1 MRLFL
6 ILFLFPLLLQAQPAA
21 GIQTALETFLS
32 DPDLRNASIGFIVT
46 DTETGR
52 TLASY
57 DADRSLI
64 PASSLK
70 AVTTAAALS
79 VLGADYTFKTEIQY
93 SGSIDAQGILQ
104 GNLYLKGYGDPTLGS
119 DRDNFAEAMPLV
131 LEKFAAAVTAA
142 GIRGING
149 SVIGDGSYFPHA
161 PVASS
166 WQWEDMGNY
175 YGAGAFGLN
184 LHENLYCLE
193 FEQSPYLDSVPRVKR
208 VYPEVPLVHIE
219 NLITS
224 APRGTG
230 DNAYI
235 YGAPFRHQV
244 TIRGTIPAGNRTPFT
259 IKGSVPDAVLFAA
272 HQMTLTLKGKGID
285 VTGMPQSVFTND
297 TTQTRKA
304 IYTYTS
310 PTLQKIV
317 YETNH
322 ESVNLFCEAMLKAIG
337 LQLADNSDFFAAAV
351 ALTAYW
357 KEKGIDVQGM
367 QLRDGSGLSARNLV
381 TARQMVEVLR
391 LTANDKAIFP
401 AFLASLSTGSS
412 GTLRGMFRNTPAYT
426 RIFAKS
432 GSMTGVRSY
441 TGYAQTKDGR
451 LLAFS
456 LIANNFSVKSSVMR
470 RKMERLMTALV
481 EG

>member
-1 MRLFL
+1 MRIALL
-6 ILFLFPLLLQAQPAA
+6 LLLFPFLLPAQSVSRIQPA
-21 GIQTALETFLS
+21 LEAFLA
-32 DPDLRNASIGFIVT
+32 DPDLRHASVGFIVI

-52 TLASY
+52 SLASY

-70 AVTTAAALS
+70 ALTTATALS
-79 VLGADYTFKTEIQY
+79 VLGADYTFRTEIQH
-93 SGSIDAQGILQ
+93 SGSIDAEGILQ

-119 DRDNFAEAMPLV
+119 DRDNFAEAMPIV
-131 LEKFAAAVTAA
+131 LEKFAAAVRAA

-149 SVIGDGSYFPHA
+149 SVVGDGSYFPHA

-184 LHENLYCLE
+184 LHENLYRLE
-193 FEQSPYLDSVPRVKR
+193 FEQSPYLDSVPQVKR

-244 TIRGTIPAGNRTPFT
+244 TIRGTIPVGNRTPFT

-272 HQMTLTLKGKGID
+272 HQMTRTLKETGIE
-285 VTGMPQSVFTND
+285 VTGMPRSVFAVD
-297 TTQTRKA
+297 TTQVRKV

-322 ESVNLFCEAMLKAIG
+322 ESVNLFCEVLLKTLG
-337 LQLADNSDFFAAAV
+337 LQLAGDSDFFAATEAV
-351 ALTAYW
+351 TAYW
-357 KEKGIDVQGM
+357 KEKGLDTEGM
-367 QLRDGSGLSARNLV
+367 LLRDGSGLSARNLL
-381 TARQMVEVLR
+381 TARQLAEMLR
-391 LTANDKAIFP
+391 LTANDKEIFP
-401 AFLASLSTGSS
+401 GYLTSLSTGAG
-412 GTLRGMFRNTPAYT
+412 GTLKGMFRNTPAYT

-441 TGYAQTKDGR
+441 TGYARTKDGR
-451 LLAFS
+451 LLAFA
-456 LIANNFSVKSSVMR
+456 LMANNFSVKSSVMR
-470 RKMERLMTALV
+470 RKMEKLMASLV
-481 EG
+481 DG